1 MRGMNEMVRQ
11 AQLMQK
17 KIAKMQEEL
26 EKKVI
31 ETSSGGGMV
40 KVKVSGQQE
49 IIELIIDPAVVEGGD
64 VEMIQDLVLAAV
76 NDGMKQA
83 KELMESEMGQV
94 TGGLKIPGL
103 F

>member
-26 EKKVI
+26 EKKII

-49 IIELIIDPAVVEGGD
+49 IVELTIDPAVVEGGD
-64 VEMIQDLVLAAV
+64 VEMLQDLVLAAV

-83 KELMESEMGQV
+83 KEMMESEMGQI
-94 TGGLKIPGL
+94 TGGLKIPGM